1 MKDDAF
7 HVKGFL
13 AATAKARIKKGTDR
27 EDLGLIVS
35 RRPAAAAGVFTQNRV
50 KAASILVNQERITS
64 GQGRAILVNS
74 GNANACTGEQGLKD
88 TRFLTRKISDSLDLP
103 ENQVFMASTG
113 VIGQPLPIKRL
124 SRALPFLMQGLN
136 EKNLPAV
143 ARAIMTTDT
152 FPKIASREV
161 PLGKTH
167 CRLVGIAKGAGMIQ
181 PHLATML
188 GFVLTDA
195 AVAPPL
201 LNELLREGAD
211 RSFNSITVDGDT
223 STNDLLLILA
233 NGRAGNPKLEDRKST
248 GAKAFQKALDQ
259 LLLDLARMIVRDG
272 EGATKEVTLLIKG
285 ARTVEEARTL
295 GFTVANSPL
304 VKTALFGE
312 DANWGRIL
320 AALGR
325 SGVSFDPARVDLFF
339 GSVPLVKQGLGLG
352 PEQELPAS
360 RVLKKKALTITVD
373 LHQGR
378 AKAAVYTCDL
388 SLDYVRIN
396 ADYRT

>member
-1 MKDDAF
+1 MKDNIF
-7 HVKGFL
+7 QVKGFL
-13 AATAKARIKKGTDR
+13 AATAKAQVKKGTDR
-27 EDLGLIVS
+27 EDLGLVVS
-35 RRPAAAAGVFTQNRV
+35 SAPAAVAGVFTQNQV
-50 KAASILVNQERITS
+50 KAASILVNQERIVS

-88 TRFLTRKISDSLDLP
+88 TRFLTRMISESLGLP

-113 VIGQPLPIKRL
+113 VIGQPLPIKRMAR
-124 SRALPFLMQGLN
+124 SLPFLVEGLN
-136 EKNLPAV
+136 ENNLPAV
-143 ARAIMTTDT
+143 AQAIMTTDT
-152 FPKIASREV
+152 FPKIESWEV
-161 PLGKTH
+161 PLGKTR
-167 CRLVGIAKGAGMIQ
+167 CRLLGIAKGAGMIE

-195 AVAPPL
+195 AVAPTL
-201 LNELLREGAD
+201 LNEMLREGAD

-223 STNDLLLILA
+223 STNDLLLIMA
-233 NGRAGNPKLEDRKST
+233 NGLAGNPTLEDRKSA
-248 GAKAFQKALDQ
+248 GAKAFKKALDQ
-259 LLLDLARMIVRDG
+259 LLLDLAKMIVRDG
-272 EGATKEVTLLIKG
+272 EGATKEVTVLIKG

-325 SGVSFDPARVDLFF
+325 AGVPFDPAQVDIFF
-339 GSVPLVKQGLGLG
+339 GSVPMVKNGLGLG
-352 PEQELPAS
+352 PDQEIPAS
-360 RVLKKKALTITVD
+360 RILKKKALTITVD

-378 AKAAVYTCDL
+378 ARAAIYTCDL
-388 SLDYVRIN
+388 SLDYIRIN

>member
-1 MKDDAF
+1 MKNNIF
-7 HVKGFL
+7 QVKGFL
-13 AATAKARIKKGTDR
+13 AATAKAQIKKGTDR

-35 RRPAAAAGVFTQNRV
+35 RTPAAVAGVFTQNQV
-50 KAASILVNQERITS
+50 KAASILVNQERIVS

-88 TRFLTRKISDSLDLP
+88 TRFLTRRISESLDLP
-103 ENQVFMASTG
+103 GDQVFMASTG
-113 VIGQPLPIKRL
+113 VIGQPLPIKRM
-124 SRALPFLMQGLN
+124 SRSLPLLVQGLN
-136 EKNLPAV
+136 ENNLPAV
-143 ARAIMTTDT
+143 AQAIMTTDT
-152 FPKIASREV
+152 FPKIESWEV
-161 PLGKTH
+161 PLGKTR
-167 CRLVGIAKGAGMIQ
+167 CRLLGIAKGAGMIE

-195 AVAPPL
+195 AVAPTL
-201 LNELLREGAD
+201 LNEMLREGAD

-223 STNDLLLILA
+223 STNDLLLIMA
-233 NGRAGNPKLEDRKST
+233 NGLAGNPTLEDRKSA
-248 GAKAFQKALDQ
+248 GAKAFKKALDQ
-259 LLLDLARMIVRDG
+259 LLLDLAKMIVRDG
-272 EGATKEVTLLIKG
+272 EGATKEVTVLIKG

-325 SGVSFDPARVDLFF
+325 AGVPFDPAQVDIFF
-339 GSVPLVKQGLGLG
+339 GSVPMVKNGLGLG
-352 PEQELPAS
+352 PDQEIPAS
-360 RVLKKKALTITVD
+360 RILKKKALTITVD

-378 AKAAVYTCDL
+378 ARAAIYTCDL
-388 SLDYVRIN
+388 SLDYIRIN

>member
-1 MKDDAF
+1 MKDNAF
-7 HVKGFL
+7 QVKGFL
-13 AATAKARIKKGTDR
+13 AATAKAQIKKGTDR

-35 RRPAAAAGVFTQNRV
+35 STPAAAAGVFTRNQV
-50 KAASILVNQERITS
+50 KAASILIDQKRIAS

-88 TRFLTRKISDSLDLP
+88 TRLLTRRISDLLDLP
-103 ENQVFMASTG
+103 ANQVFMASTG
-113 VIGQPLPIKRL
+113 VIGQPLPTKRL
-124 SRALPFLMQGLN
+124 GRALPFLVQGLN
-136 EKNLPAV
+136 ENNLPAV
-143 ARAIMTTDT
+143 AQAIMTTDT
-152 FPKIASREV
+152 FPKITSREV

-195 AVAPPL
+195 DVAPTWLNKL
-201 LNELLREGAD
+201 LQEGVK

-223 STNDLLLILA
+223 STNDLLLMMA
-233 NGRAGNPKLEDRKST
+233 NGLAGNPKLENRKSP
-248 GAKAFQKALDQ
+248 GANAFKKALDQ

-285 ARTVEEARTL
+285 ARTEEEARIL

-325 SGVSFDPARVDLFF
+325 SGVSFDPARVDIFF

-352 PEQELPAS
+352 PEQEIPAS
-360 RVLKKKALTITVD
+360 QVLKKKALTITVD

-378 AKAAVYTCDL
+378 AKATVYTCDL
-388 SLDYVRIN
+388 SLDYIRIN

>member
-1 MKDDAF
+1 MKDDPF
-7 HVKGFL
+7 QVQGFL
-13 AATAKARIKKGTDR
+13 AATANAGIKKGTDR

-35 RRPAAAAGVFTQNRV
+35 RTPAVAAGVFTQNQV
-50 KAASILVNQERITS
+50 KAASILVNRERIAC

-74 GNANACTGEQGLKD
+74 GNANACTGDRGLRD
-88 TRFLTRKISDSLDLP
+88 TRFLTRRISERLTLP

-113 VIGQPLPIKRL
+113 VIGQTLPVQRMA
-124 SRALPFLMQGLN
+124 RALPALVQGLQ

-143 ARAIMTTDT
+143 ARAMMTTDT
-152 FPKIASREV
+152 FPKIASREAA
-161 PLGKTH
+161 LGKNR
-167 CRLVGIAKGAGMIQ
+167 CRVVGLAKGAGMIQ

-195 AVAPPL
+195 AVAPGL
-201 LNELLREGAD
+201 LKDLLQEGAD
-211 RSFNSITVDGDT
+211 QSFNAITVDGDT
-223 STNDLLLILA
+223 STNDLLMIMA
-233 NGRAGNPKLEDRKST
+233 NGEAGNPPLADRKSA
-248 GAKAFQKALDQ
+248 GAQEFKKVLDH

-272 EGATKEVTLLIKG
+272 EGATKEVRLIIKG
-285 ARTVEEARTL
+285 ARTAAEARTM

-325 SGVSFDPARVDLFF
+325 SGIPFDPARVDLFF
-339 GSVPLVKQGLGLG
+339 GSVPLVKKGMGLGA
-352 PEQELPAS
+352 EQEIPAS
-360 RVLKKKALTITVD
+360 RVLKKKAFTITVD

-388 SLDYVRIN
+388 SLDYIRIN

>member
-1 MKDDAF
+1 MKNNAF
-7 HVKGFL
+7 QVKGFL
-13 AATAKARIKKGTDR
+13 AATARAQIKKGTDR

-35 RRPAAAAGVFTQNRV
+35 TTPATAAGVFTQNRV
-50 KAASILVNQERITS
+50 KAASIVVNQERITS

-74 GNANACTGEQGLKD
+74 GNANACTGEQGLRD

-103 ENQVFMASTG
+103 ENQVLMASTG

-124 SRALPFLMQGLN
+124 SRALPLLVQGLN
-136 EKNLPAV
+136 QKNLPAV
-143 ARAIMTTDT
+143 AQAIMTTDT

-161 PLGKTH
+161 PLGKTR

-195 AVAPPL
+195 AVAPPF

-223 STNDLLLILA
+223 STNDLLLIMA
-233 NGRAGNPKLEDRKST
+233 NGLAGNPKLEDRKSA
-248 GAKAFQKALDQ
+248 GAKAFKKALDQ

-339 GSVPLVKQGLGLG
+339 GPVPLVKQGLGLG

-360 RVLKKKALTITVD
+360 RILKKKALTITVD

-378 AKAAVYTCDL
+378 AKATVYTCDL

>member
-1 MKDDAF
+1 MKDNEF
-7 HVKGFL
+7 QVKGFL
-13 AATAKARIKKGTDR
+13 AATARAQIKKGTDR

-35 RRPAAAAGVFTQNRV
+35 TTPAAAAGVFTQNRV

-88 TRFLTRKISDSLDLP
+88 TRYLTQVVSIGLDLP
-103 ENQVFMASTG
+103 GNQVFMASTG
-113 VIGQPLPIKRL
+113 VIGQPLPFRRMA
-124 SRALPFLMQGLN
+124 RALPYLFKGLN
-136 EKNLPAV
+136 EANLPAV
-143 ARAIMTTDT
+143 AQAIMTTDT

-161 PLGKTH
+161 PLGKTR
-167 CRLVGIAKGAGMIQ
+167 CRLVGIAKGAGMIR

-195 AVAPPL
+195 SLAPTL

-211 RSFNSITVDGDT
+211 PSFNSITVDGDT
-223 STNDLLLILA
+223 STNDLLLIMA
-233 NGRAGNPKLEDRKST
+233 NGLAGNPKLEDRKSA
-248 GAKAFQKALDQ
+248 GAKAFKKALDQ

-325 SGVSFDPARVDLFF
+325 SGVPFDPARVDLFF
-339 GSVPLVKQGLGLG
+339 GSVPLVKRGLGLG
-352 PEQELPAS
+352 PKQEIPAS
-360 RVLKKKALTITVD
+360 RVLKNKALTITVD

>member
-1 MKDDAF
+1 MKDNAF
-7 HVKGFL
+7 QVKGFL
-13 AATAKARIKKGTDR
+13 AATAKAHIKIGTDR

-35 RRPAAAAGVFTQNRV
+35 RTPAAVAGVFTQNQV
-50 KAASILVNQERITS
+50 KAASIVIDQERITS

-88 TRFLTRKISDSLDLP
+88 TRFLTRRISDSLDLP
-103 ENQVFMASTG
+103 AHQVFMASTG

-124 SRALPFLMQGLN
+124 ARALPFLVQGLN
-136 EKNLPAV
+136 EDNLPAV
-143 ARAIMTTDT
+143 AQAIMTTDT
-152 FPKIASREV
+152 FPKITSREV
-161 PLGKTH
+161 TLKKTR

-188 GFVLTDA
+188 AFVLTDA
-195 AVAPPL
+195 AVAPTL
-201 LNELLREGAD
+201 LNELLQEGVE

-223 STNDLLLILA
+223 STNDLLLIMA
-233 NGRAGNPKLEDRKST
+233 NGLAGNPKLENHKST
-248 GAKAFQKALDQ
+248 GANVFKKALDQ

-272 EGATKEVTLLIKG
+272 EGATKEVKLLIKG

-325 SGVSFDPARVDLFF
+325 AGVSFDPAQVDIFF
-339 GSVPLVKQGLGLG
+339 GSVPMVKKGLGLG
-352 PEQELPAS
+352 PEQEIPAS

-378 AKAAVYTCDL
+378 AKATVYTCDL
-388 SLDYVRIN
+388 SLDYIRIN

>member
-1 MKDDAF
+1 MKDKAF
-7 HVKGFL
+7 QVKGFW
-13 AATAKARIKKGTDR
+13 AATARAQIKKGTDR

-35 RRPAAAAGVFTQNRV
+35 KAPAAVAGVFTQNQV

-64 GQGRAILVNS
+64 GLGRAILVNS

-88 TRFLTRKISDSLDLP
+88 TRLLTRRISDSLDLP

-124 SRALPFLMQGLN
+124 ARALPFLVQGLN
-136 EKNLPAV
+136 ERNLPAV
-143 ARAIMTTDT
+143 AQAIMTTDT
-152 FPKIASREV
+152 FPKIESREV
-161 PLGKTH
+161 TLGKTR

-195 AVAPPL
+195 AVAPIL
-201 LNELLREGAD
+201 LNELLREGAN

-223 STNDLLLILA
+223 STNDLLLIMA
-233 NGRAGNPKLEDRKST
+233 NGLAGNPKLENRKSA
-248 GAKAFQKALDQ
+248 GAMAFKKALDQ

-272 EGATKEVTLLIKG
+272 EGATKEVTLIIKG
-285 ARTVEEARTL
+285 ARTVEEARTM
-295 GFTVANSPL
+295 GFSVANSPL

-325 SGVSFDPARVDLFF
+325 SGVAFDPAQVDLYF
-339 GSVPLVKQGLGLG
+339 GSIPLVRQGLGLG
-352 PEQELPAS
+352 PEQEIPAS
-360 RVLKKKALTITVD
+360 RVLKKKAFTITVD

>member
-1 MKDDAF
+1 MKDDPF
-7 HVKGFL
+7 QVQGFL
-13 AATAKARIKKGTDR
+13 AATARAGIKKGTDR

-35 RRPAAAAGVFTQNRV
+35 RTPAAAAGVFTQNRV

-74 GNANACTGEQGLKD
+74 GNANACTGEQGLRD
-88 TRFLTRKISDSLDLP
+88 TRFLTRRISDRLTLP

-113 VIGQPLPIKRL
+113 VIGQTLPVKRMA
-124 SRALPFLMQGLN
+124 RALPALVQGLH

-143 ARAIMTTDT
+143 AQAMMTTDT
-152 FPKIASREV
+152 FPKIEYREV
-161 PLGKTH
+161 TLGKTR
-167 CRLVGIAKGAGMIQ
+167 CRVVGMAKGAGMIQ

-195 AVAPPL
+195 AVAPAL
-201 LNELLREGAD
+201 LQELLREGAD
-211 RSFNSITVDGDT
+211 PSFNSITVDGDT

-233 NGRAGNPKLEDRKST
+233 NGQAGNPPLADRKSA
-248 GAKAFQKALDQ
+248 GAKDFKKVLDH
-259 LLLDLARMIVRDG
+259 LLLALARMIVRDG
-272 EGATKEVTLLIKG
+272 EGATKEVRLIIKG
-285 ARTVEEARTL
+285 ARTAEEARTI

-325 SGVSFDPARVDLFF
+325 SGVAFDPARVDLFF

-352 PEQELPAS
+352 PEQEIPAS
-360 RVLKKKALTITVD
+360 RVLRKKAFTITVD

-388 SLDYVRIN
+388 SLNYIRIN

>member
-1 MKDDAF
+1 MKDHEF
-7 HVKGFL
+7 QVKGFL
-13 AATAKARIKKGTDR
+13 AATARAQIKKGADR

-35 RRPAAAAGVFTQNRV
+35 TTPATAAGVFTQNRV
-50 KAASILVNQERITS
+50 KAASILVNQERIAS

-74 GNANACTGEQGLKD
+74 GNANACTGEQGLRD

-103 ENQVFMASTG
+103 ENQVLMASTG
-113 VIGQPLPIKRL
+113 VIGQPLPVKRL
-124 SRALPFLMQGLN
+124 SRALPLLVQGLN
-136 EKNLPAV
+136 ERNLPAV
-143 ARAIMTTDT
+143 AQAIMTTDT
-152 FPKIASREV
+152 FPKIACREV
-161 PLGKTH
+161 PLGKNR

-195 AVAPPL
+195 AVAPSL

-233 NGRAGNPKLEDRKST
+233 NGLAGNPKLEDRKSA
-248 GAKAFQKALDQ
+248 GAKAFKKALDQ

-272 EGATKEVTLLIKG
+272 EGATKEVTLIIKG

-339 GSVPLVKQGLGLG
+339 GPVPLVKQGLGLG
-352 PEQELPAS
+352 PEQEIPAS

-378 AKAAVYTCDL
+378 AKATVYTCDL

>member
-1 MKDDAF
+1 MKADAF
-7 HVKGFL
+7 QVKGFL

-35 RRPAAAAGVFTQNRV
+35 RTPAAAAGVFTQNQV
-50 KAASILVNQERITS
+50 KAASILVDQERIAS

-88 TRFLTRKISDSLDLP
+88 TRFLTRRISDSLDLP
-103 ENQVFMASTG
+103 AKQVFMASTG
-113 VIGQPLPIKRL
+113 VIGQTLPTKRL
-124 SRALPFLMQGLN
+124 ARALPVLVQGLN
-136 EKNLPAV
+136 ENNLPAV

-161 PLGKTH
+161 PLGKTR
-167 CRLVGIAKGAGMIQ
+167 CRLVGLAKGAGMIQ

-195 AVAPPL
+195 AVAPAL
-201 LNELLREGAD
+201 LNQLLQEGVE

-223 STNDLLLILA
+223 STNDLLLIMA
-233 NGRAGNPKLEDRKST
+233 NGQAGNTKLENRKST
-248 GAKAFQKALDQ
+248 GAKAFKKALDQ

-272 EGATKEVTLLIKG
+272 EGATKEVTLIIKG
-285 ARTVEEARTL
+285 ARTVAEARTL

-325 SGVSFDPARVDLFF
+325 SGVPFDPAQVDIFF
-339 GSVPLVKQGLGLG
+339 GSVPLVKKGLGLG
-352 PEQELPAS
+352 PEQEIPAS

-378 AKAAVYTCDL
+378 AKATVYTCDL
-388 SLDYVRIN
+388 SLDYIRIN
-396 ADYRT
+396 AEYRT

>member
-1 MKDDAF
+1 MKNTSF
-7 HVKGFL
+7 QVKGFL
-13 AATAKARIKKGTDR
+13 AATAKAQIKKGTDR

-35 RRPAAAAGVFTQNRV
+35 RTPAAAAGVFTQNQV
-50 KAASILVNQERITS
+50 KAASILVNQERIAS

-74 GNANACTGEQGLKD
+74 GNANACTGEQGLAD
-88 TRFLTRKISDSLDLP
+88 TLFLTRKISRSLVLP

-113 VIGQPLPIKRL
+113 VIGQPLPLRRMA
-124 SRALPFLMQGLN
+124 RALPSLVQGLDK
-136 EKNLPAV
+136 KNLPAV
-143 ARAIMTTDT
+143 ARAMMTTDT
-152 FPKIASREV
+152 FPKIGFREV
-161 PLGKTH
+161 PLGKTR
-167 CRLVGIAKGAGMIQ
+167 CRLLGMAKGAGMIQ

-195 AVAPPL
+195 AVAPAL
-201 LNELLREGAD
+201 LKELLREGAD
-211 RSFNSITVDGDT
+211 QSFNCITVDGDT
-223 STNDLLLILA
+223 STNDLLLVLA
-233 NGRAGNPKLEDRKST
+233 NGRAGNPTLEDRKSA
-248 GAKAFQKALDQ
+248 GAKDFKKALDG

-272 EGATKEVTLLIKG
+272 EGATKEVTLLVKG
-285 ARTVEEARTL
+285 ARTVEEARTMGL
-295 GFTVANSPL
+295 TVANSPL

-339 GSVPLVKQGLGLG
+339 GAVPLVKQGRSLG
-352 PEQELPAS
+352 PEQEIPAS
-360 RVLKKKALTITVD
+360 RILKKKAFTITVD
-373 LHQGR
+373 LHLGR

>member
-1 MKDDAF
+1 MKNSVF
-7 HVKGFL
+7 QVKGFL
-13 AATAKARIKKGTDR
+13 AATAKAQIKKGTDR

-35 RRPAAAAGVFTQNRV
+35 RTPAAMVGVFTQNQV
-50 KAASILVNQERITS
+50 KAASVLVNQERIAS

-88 TRFLTRKISDSLDLP
+88 TRYLTQVVSKSLDLP
-103 ENQVFMASTG
+103 GDQVFMASTG
-113 VIGQPLPIKRL
+113 VIGQPLPVRRMA
-124 SRALPFLMQGLN
+124 RALPDLFKRLN
-136 EKNLPAV
+136 EAGLPAV
-143 ARAIMTTDT
+143 AQAIMTTDT
-152 FPKIASREV
+152 FPKITSREV
-161 PLGKTH
+161 TLGKTR

-211 RSFNSITVDGDT
+211 PSFNSITVDGDT
-223 STNDLLLILA
+223 STNDLLLIMA
-233 NGRAGNPKLEDRKST
+233 NGLAGNPKLEDRKT
-248 GAKAFQKALDQ
+248 AGAKAFKKALDQ
-259 LLLDLARMIVRDG
+259 LLLELARMIVRDG
-272 EGATKEVTLLIKG
+272 EGATKEVTLIIKG
-285 ARTVEEARTL
+285 ARTAEEARTL

-325 SGVSFDPARVDLFF
+325 SGVPFDPSRVDIFF
-339 GSVPLVKQGLGLG
+339 GLVPLVKKGLGLG
-352 PEQELPAS
+352 PEQEIPAS